1 MIKLKIR
8 KHYDSNEIDILET
21 YTHRLQDK
29 IHVSYIPGAFGD
41 FVIGGIFLSIGQSKE
56 EILKRADS
64 EILDTGAIAVQPKDY
79 YNNNN
84 AFKNDSIID
93 YAHIKKWHNI
103 STRLQVLASVYH
115 SINHVNRP
123 DLDYDIT
130 IPDSNSNPTDRIP
143 VIQSHCYGIFPQLIN
158 CMKTEFNQK
167 LILIK
172 PITNEDKLFVDYMHQ
187 LKHYK
192 MSISELVDDVVGMSS
207 ILDSNMNI
215 VEADNNDIL
224 VISIRDF
231 INSTVIFR
239 ECVCNMLEFAEIE
252 CDESNIDSIV
262 KFRNIWLS
270 KQRIKEII
278 ERFGL
283 DG

>member
-1 MIKLKIR
+1 MRNYYTKFLR
-8 KHYDSNEIDILET
+8 KHYDSNETDILET

-29 IHVSYIPGAFGD
+29 IHVSYVPGAFGD
-41 FVIGGIFLSIGQSKE
+41 FIIGGIFLSVGQSEE
-56 EILKRADS
+56 EILKRAES
-64 EILDTGAIAVQPKDY
+64 EILDTGAVAVSPRAF

-84 AFKNDSIID
+84 AFKCSNIID
-93 YAHIKKWHNI
+93 YDHI
-103 STRLQVLASVYH
+103 STRLELLASVYH
-115 SINHVNRP
+115 SINHAERQ

-130 IPDSNSNPTDRIP
+130 IPDSDLKPTDRIP
-143 VIQSHCYGIFPQLIN
+143 VIQSHCYAEFPQLIN

-187 LKHYK
+187 LKHYE
-192 MSISELVDDVVGMSS
+192 MSISELVDDINGRTSL
-207 ILDSNMNI
+207 LDSNMSM

-224 VISIRDF
+224 VISMRDF
-231 INSTVIFR
+231 INSIVIFR

-270 KQRIKEII
+270 KQKIKELN
-278 ERFGL
+278 ERL
-283 DG
+283 ER

>member
-1 MIKLKIR
+1 MRIR
-8 KHYDSNEIDILET
+8 KHYDSNETDILET

-41 FVIGGIFLSIGQSKE
+41 FIIGGIFLSVGQSEE
-56 EILKRADS
+56 EILKRAES
-64 EILDTGAIAVQPKDY
+64 EILGTGAVAVSPHVF

-84 AFKNDSIID
+84 AFKCDNIID
-93 YAHIKKWHNI
+93 YAHI
-103 STRLQVLASVYH
+103 STRLELLASVYH
-115 SINHVNRP
+115 SINHAERQ

-130 IPDSNSNPTDRIP
+130 IPDSDSKPADRIP
-143 VIQSHCYGIFPQLIN
+143 VIQSHCYAEFPQLIN

-187 LKHYK
+187 LKHYE
-192 MSISELVDDVVGMSS
+192 MSISELVDDINGRTSL
-207 ILDSNMNI
+207 LDSNMSM
-215 VEADNNDIL
+215 VEADNNNIL
-224 VISIRDF
+224 VISMRDF
-231 INSTVIFR
+231 INSIVIFR

-262 KFRNIWLS
+262 KFRNLWLN
-270 KQRIKEII
+270 KQKIKEIN
-278 ERFGL
+278 ERLG
-283 DG
+283 G

>member
-84 AFKNDSIID
+84 AFKYTNVID
-93 YAHIKKWHNI
+93 YHHV
-103 STRLQVLASVYH
+103 STRLELLASVYH
-115 SINHVNRP
+115 SINHAERQ

-130 IPDSNSNPTDRIP
+130 IPDSDSNPTDSIP
-143 VIQSHCYGIFPQLIN
+143 VIQSHCYGAFPQLIN

-172 PITNEDKLFVDYMHQ
+172 PFTNEDKLFVEYMHQ
-187 LKHYK
+187 LKAY
-192 MSISELVDDVVGMSS
+192 SIPVSELVDYVTTRIW
-207 ILDSNMNI
+207 ILDFNMDM

-224 VISIRDF
+224 VINMRDL
-231 INSTVIFR
+231 INSSSVIFR

-252 CDESNIDSIV
+252 CDESNMDSIV
-262 KFRNIWLS
+262 KFRNMWIS
-270 KQRIKEII
+270 KQKIKEVN
-278 ERFGL
+278 ERIG
-283 DG
+283 